1 MTDTAICHFCGQAF
15 MLKEDKAE
23 KEAEAYALSVCTCAQ
38 ARQFRLKESQIQQAQ
53 AKLAEIFN
61 FSLTGKDESAATA
74 GLENLL
80 ETLYK
85 IVEEGVNGNV
95 RSVNMQIPDV
105 GSLSIKI
112 DSNGKVKIK
121 KSLTLSYGSEV

>member
-1 MTDTAICHFCGQAF
+1 
-15 MLKEDKAE
+15 MLREE
-23 KEAEAYALSVCTCAQ
+23 RTEEEAKKYALSVCDCGD

-95 RSVNMQIPDV
+95 RSINMQIPDV
-105 GSLSIKI
+105 GGLSIKI

-121 KSLTLSYGSEV
+121 KSLTLSYGGEV

>member
-1 MTDTAICHFCGQAF
+1 MTNNAICPFCGQAF
-15 MLKEDKAE
+15 MLREELTEEQAKK
-23 KEAEAYALSVCTCAQ
+23 YALSVCDCGS
-38 ARQFRLKESQIQQAQ
+38 ARQFRVKENQIQQAQ
-53 AKLAEIFN
+53 ARLAEIFN